1 MKIARFLKSMAAAA
15 FIAGTA
21 MSAAHAQ
28 SEGEGY
34 WQQIQKSGV
43 LRCGA
48 AVAPP
53 HVIRDPQTGEF
64 SGTFVDLCKQFAEVL
79 GVSAEMV
86 DTSWDNIVAG
96 LQANRWDLSLALNQN
111 PKRGMAIAFSEPVVQ
126 FQVTGVYD
134 KANPK
139 FATPPVSLADLD
151 QAGTTIIIMSG
162 TSSDLTLTPQIK
174 NATILRLPDIDA
186 TRLALASRRGDI
198 LIDDG
203 DSNALFAAT
212 APDRWATLEPQPAI
226 SKQGIAFGLRRS
238 ASYADIEA
246 LNFFI
251 EEKNAIG
258 ETQRIA
264 QGYVDALAS
273 QIKQ

>member
-1 MKIARFLKSMAAAA
+1 MKIGNLVKSIMAAA

-21 MSAAHAQ
+21 MSVAKAD
-28 SEGEGY
+28 SESGY
-34 WQQIQKSGV
+34 WQDIQKSGT

-64 SGTFVDLCKQFAEVL
+64 SGTFVDLCKQFADVL
-79 GVSAEMV
+79 GVKAQMV
-86 DTSWDNIVAG
+86 ETSWDNIVAG
-96 LQANRWDLSLALNQN
+96 LQANRWDMSMALNQN

-126 FQVTGVYD
+126 FQVSGIYD

-139 FATPPVSLADLD
+139 FATPPKSLADLD
-151 QAGTTIIIMSG
+151 KAGTTIIIMSG
-162 TSSDLTLTPQIK
+162 TSIDGTLTPQIK

-186 TRLALASRRGDI
+186 TRLALSSHRGDI
-198 LIDDG
+198 LMDDG

-212 APDRWATLEPQPAI
+212 AKDRWATLLPNPAI

-238 ASYADIEA
+238 ASYADIQA
-246 LNFFI
+246 LNYFI
-251 EEKNAIG
+251 TEKNAIG
-258 ETQRIA
+258 EIDKIA
-264 QGYVDALAS
+264 QGYVDKLAS
-273 QIKQ
+273 QGK